1 MKVVFFVDSNT
12 WGYDPDNGSR
22 QKCRFTEQIRKLH
35 PDWEI
40 VEEGLNGRTLNLPD
54 PYALPRNG
62 AEQISSVI
70 RSHLPY
76 DVLVVMLGTNDAKSC
91 FMPSPRLLERGLK
104 KFLNEACNPALDR
117 TSPYKM
123 GRLLLVQPPRLNRAV
138 LEEDPFSLFG
148 EAGIHLM
155 DNSGPIF
162 EAAAKTFGADCLRTD
177 GDHPVMGGESDG
189 IHLQK
194 QGHAQMAELLDR
206 KLTEMEAE
214 LKKQNA

>member
-1 MKVVFFVDSNT
+1 MKVVFFGDSNT
-12 WGYDPDNGSR
+12 WGFDPDNGSR
-22 QKCRFTEQIRKLH
+22 QSCRFVKQLEKMH

-91 FMPSPRLLERGLK
+91 FQPSPRLLERGLK
-104 KFLNEACNPALDR
+104 RFLNEACNPALDR

-123 GRLLLVQPPRLNRAV
+123 GRLLLVQPPQLNQKAI
-138 LEEDPFSLFG
+138 EKDPFSLYG
-148 EAGIHLM
+148 QNGIELM
-155 DNSGPIF
+155 ANSGPIF
-162 EAAAKTFGADCLRTD
+162 ENAARTFGVDVLRTD
-177 GDHPVMGGESDG
+177 GDDPVVGGECDG
-189 IHLQK
+189 IHLEEE
-194 QGHAQMAELLDR
+194 GHAKLAR
-206 KLTEMEAE
+206 KLNEKLCQMEKE
-214 LKKQNA
+214 LNQ